1 MQFDS
6 YIRNAENRLKETEQ
20 AMASFNFGAGRDSG
34 GYEKLNREHRRL
46 SRLLNCWN
54 RLQKAEK
61 ELRDNRELLASESDE
76 EFLKVVQAEV
86 TALEESAKKLE
97 RELLSLIV
105 PPLPNEGR
113 NIIVEIRPAAGGEE
127 AGLFAAELHR
137 MYLHFAEQNGWKV
150 ESLDLSQSDLGGI
163 RAVSFSLQGEDVY
176 RYLCHESGVH
186 RVQRIPV
193 TEAAGRI
200 HTSTVTV
207 AVLPEAEE
215 VDIQVNPAELRID
228 VFRSQGPG
236 GQSVNTTDSAVRIT
250 HLPTGLVV
258 ASQQEKS
265 QHRNREIA
273 MRLLRSRLLERKQA
287 EEDAKNA
294 AERRQQ
300 VGTGERSEK
309 IRTYN
314 FPQNRVTD
322 HRYGITVHDLA
333 QILEGRLDDL
343 LSQIVAIE
351 LDRRLQTE
359 LKIEP
364 APRPQAAPTPADD
377 ADALQTL

>member
-1 MQFDS
+1 MDAPHVQFDS
-6 YIRNAENRLKETEQ
+6 YIRNARDRLREVEQ
-20 AMASFNFGAGRDSG
+20 AMASFNFGG
-34 GYEKLNREHRRL
+34 GDQNGYGKMNREHRRL
-46 SRLLNCWN
+46 SRLLNCWDQ
-54 RLQKAEK
+54 LQKAER
-61 ELRDNRELLASESDE
+61 ELRDNRDLLAAEGDP
-76 EFLKVVQAEV
+76 EFVKVVQADIA
-86 TALEESAKKLE
+86 ALERSVGRLD
-97 RELLSLIV
+97 RELLGLIV
-105 PPLPNEGR
+105 PPQANEGR

-127 AGLFAAELHR
+127 ASLFAGELHR
-137 MYLHFAEQNGWKV
+137 MYVHFAEEKGWQV
-150 ESLDLSQSDLGGI
+150 EPLDLSQSDLGGI
-163 RAVSFSLQGEDVY
+163 KSVSFSLQGEDVY
-176 RYLCHESGVH
+176 RYMCRESGVH

-193 TEAAGRI
+193 TEAGGRI

-215 VDIQVNPAELRID
+215 LDVEVNPADLRID

-250 HLPTGLVV
+250 HVPTGLVV

-287 EEDAKNA
+287 EEDARSA

-300 VGTGERSEK
+300 VGSGERSEK

-322 HRYGITVHDLA
+322 HRYGITMHGLA
-333 QILEGRLDDL
+333 QIMEGHLEDL
-343 LSQIVAIE
+343 LARIVTIE
-351 LDRRLQTE
+351 LDRRLQAE
-359 LKIEP
+359 LKIELGPRVP
-364 APRPQAAPTPADD
+364 ARPSVPA
-377 ADALQTL
+377 